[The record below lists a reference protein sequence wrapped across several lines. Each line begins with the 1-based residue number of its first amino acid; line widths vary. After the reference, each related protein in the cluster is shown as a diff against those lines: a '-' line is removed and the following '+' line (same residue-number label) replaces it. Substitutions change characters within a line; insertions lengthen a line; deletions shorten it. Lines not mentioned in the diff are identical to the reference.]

1 MTKLIKYEL
10 KSIILSKKY
19 FYINLLLIISVL
31 KDLNTL
37 LGSWN
42 LHAAVSPW
50 TYADFIVRQNSLL
63 ITFIVLLGLNVF
75 SNNENRVK
83 NIMFSTTFSEK
94 GYYFLKQIG
103 IFISICISIIILI
116 ALSFIWYAY
125 YLRFYDF
132 NKFLYPT
139 VILVFP
145 ALLLILGLSMNI
157 GRASE
162 KLLNLF
168 IPIVFLGTS
177 LNLNLPQWLDIAG
190 NNTIRYL
197 LFASN
202 EDFILPLDF
211 LFSRIFMT
219 VLGMVLIIFACRKSK
234 A

>member
-83 NIMFSTTFSEK
+83 NIMFFN
-94 GYYFLKQIG
+94 Y
-103 IFISICISIIILI
+103 IF
-116 ALSFIWYAY
+116 
-125 YLRFYDF
+125 R
-132 NKFLYPT
+132 K
-139 VILVFP
+139 
-145 ALLLILGLSMNI
+145 
-157 GRASE
+157 R
-162 KLLNLF
+162 
-168 IPIVFLGTS
+168 
-177 LNLNLPQWLDIAG
+177 
-190 NNTIRYL
+190 L
-197 LFASN
+197 LFFKTNKYIHINMYFNNYINS
-202 EDFILPLDF
+202 FKFYMVCILFKIL
-211 LFSRIFMT
+211 
-219 VLGMVLIIFACRKSK
+219 
-234 A
+234 